1 MPSSGSKVWEA
12 GELLR
17 GVTTC
22 ENNVSGRFQFDILQ
36 EERVESP
43 HPINTWRAIGVYINR
58 WQPNSLLAGPAA
70 YFWFPIIISW
80 WWLWGPFGVEHSLS
94 DCVNFNVDV
103 LFMTRSS
110 LSLFNSRSRLLWVSP
125 VKRGHLSIR
134 ATPIADLPVDTSK
147 EGRGSSCKQVVRHA
161 IKPGIHSAVGDIY
174 EMAQELL
181 MNATTTTW
189 WLDQNDTTY
198 FDDGNQSVASSTADP
213 AFVHFRDESR
223 FWVQRVSLI
232 SWFLVSYKPNPVDWS
247 RH

>member
-80 WWLWGPFGVEHSLS
+80 WWLWGPFGGEHSLS

-134 ATPIADLPVDTSK
+134 ATPIADLPVDTSRRGGVRRVNKSCVTQSNPAYIPLLGTYTKWPKNCWWTRRQQPGGWIKTTPPTSTMEINRLPAAPPIRPSFTFVTSPDFGFK
-147 EGRGSSCKQVVRHA
+147 E
-161 IKPGIHSAVGDIY
+161 
-174 EMAQELL
+174 
-181 MNATTTTW
+181 
-189 WLDQNDTTY
+189 
-198 FDDGNQSVASSTADP
+198 
-213 AFVHFRDESR
+213 
-223 FWVQRVSLI
+223 WV
-232 SWFLVSYKPNPVDWS
+232 
-247 RH
+247 